1 LYDFL
6 NSILT
11 RTFFI
16 NISVTLGSLIEMKF
30 IAKEEGRKAPLSA
43 YPILT
48 LCLLASSSLSNMS
61 LDYIN
66 FPTKVVFRSCKLLP
80 TMMISTMMNKRVFS
94 SIEYILAFAVCV
106 GLILFAAADWKLTPS
121 FNPIGLV
128 LVSLSV
134 VADSILPNAQEKLFR
149 NGSSRLEVTY
159 YSNSFT
165 LIAMTVSTI
174 ASGDLFRF
182 ISLILSDKTIMA
194 VMCVY
199 TLVAYIAI
207 SFFMQ
212 IVKRFGAVTG
222 VLSAAGRKVMTLVLS
237 FLLFPKEFSWLY
249 VMGSALVLGSLLTNS
264 LLKIRRKSPK
274 FEENSNSTVNIGS
287 DDYKRTESK
296 PLVENGESRV

>member
-1 LYDFL
+1 MPM
-6 NSILT
+6 T
-11 RTFFI
+11 MTMTMTMTMA
-16 NISVTLGSLIEMKF
+16 VT
-30 IAKEEGRKAPLSA
+30 
-43 YPILT
+43 
-48 LCLLASSSLSNMS
+48 
-61 LDYIN
+61 
-66 FPTKVVFRSCKLLP
+66 
-80 TMMISTMMNKRVFS
+80 
-94 SIEYILAFAVCV
+94 
-106 GLILFAAADWKLTPS
+106 
-121 FNPIGLV
+121 
-128 LVSLSV
+128 
-134 VADSILPNAQEKLFR
+134 
-149 NGSSRLEVTY
+149 
-159 YSNSFT
+159 
-165 LIAMTVSTI
+165 
-174 ASGDLFRF
+174 
-182 ISLILSDKTIMA
+182 MA